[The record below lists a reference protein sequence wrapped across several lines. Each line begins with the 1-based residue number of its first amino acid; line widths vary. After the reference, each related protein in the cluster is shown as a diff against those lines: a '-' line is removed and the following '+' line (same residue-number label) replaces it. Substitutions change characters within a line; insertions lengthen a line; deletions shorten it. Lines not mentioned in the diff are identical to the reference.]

1 MKTNNTILSRISI
14 QVWLML
20 LFVIYL
26 ILGWSGYGT
35 DYDSYAMIR
44 SGRDFWL
51 NGFYHYS
58 RGPGNLIPELVIG
71 GASILGG
78 HYLTNL
84 ISALLG
90 IGTLYLMHQLLRKAF
105 TEEQSVFITLMVALN
120 PWYVIASS
128 SSMDYVYSL
137 FMGFAGLTF
146 LSKNKLI
153 PATLL
158 FALAISSRLTTIILI
173 GIIYLYYLY
182 IRFDEKNFTE
192 IRNLFISGVT
202 LLILVVILFIPSWYA
217 ADCTFKFLEYGIGD
231 WTIVEFLARIIYK
244 NIYLV
249 SPLILLVVG
258 ALIVKG
264 LYKKS
269 FRFEITPAVVAG
281 ASMIM
286 IMELLFIKI
295 PCEIPY
301 LVPPFII
308 AIPLLTWL
316 GNPGK
321 TVMYILLILSFS
333 FSFIFNP
340 DFLDRKYNEDRT
352 EAISAEVGLF
362 IRKGVVI
369 DDILGRE
376 DAKIRHWEDT
386 LKP

>member
-1 MKTNNTILSRISI
+1 MTTNNSILSRISV
-14 QVWLML
+14 QTWMMM

-26 ILGWSGYGT
+26 VLGWTGYGT
-35 DYDSYAMIR
+35 DYDTYAMIR

-58 RGPGNLIPELVIG
+58 RGPGNLLPELVIG
-71 GASILGG
+71 GASIIGG
-78 HYLTNL
+78 FYLTNL

-90 IGTLYLMHQLLRKAF
+90 IGTLYLMHQLLCKVF
-105 TEEQSVFITLMVALN
+105 TGEQSIFITLMVALN
-120 PWYVIASS
+120 PWFIIASS

-137 FMGFAGLTF
+137 FLGFAGLTF
-146 LSKNKLI
+146 LSKNRLM

-158 FALAISSRLTTIILI
+158 FALAISSRLTSIILI
-173 GIIYLYYLY
+173 GIVYLYYLY
-182 IRFDEKNFTE
+182 IRFDEKNFSA
-192 IRNLFISGVT
+192 IRDLFISGVT
-202 LLILVVILFIPSWYA
+202 LLILVVALFIPSWYA
-217 ADCTFKFLEYGIGD
+217 ADCTFRFLEYGIGD
-231 WTIVEFLARIIYK
+231 WSIIEFLARIIYK

-249 SPLILLVVG
+249 SPLILLTVG
-258 ALIVKG
+258 ILIIKG
-264 LYKKS
+264 IYQKTFDFK
-269 FRFEITPAVVAG
+269 ITPAVIAG
-281 ASMIM
+281 ASMIL

-301 LVPPFII
+301 LTPPFII
-308 AIPLLTWL
+308 AVPLFTWL

-321 TVMYILLILSFS
+321 NVMYVLLLLSFA

-369 DDILGRE
+369 DDILSRGE
-376 DAKIRHWEDT
+376 AKERHWEDT